1 MPEPMYNTRND
12 KNEFFCSWSGGKDS
26 CLALYKMLAEGNVC
40 KALFTMVD
48 ESGKNSRSHGLSP
61 DLLKLQADSIGIPLI
76 TSNAAWDEYEKVF
89 TEKLISFKS
98 SGITAGVFG
107 DIDLDAHRLWEE
119 KVCSSVQMNA
129 ILPLWKFSRAQLIKE
144 FVDENFKAMIVV
156 VNTGYM
162 PDKFLG
168 RVIDKELIVE
178 LESIGVDPCGENGEY
193 HSFVFDG
200 PIFLK
205 KIDFKK
211 SDIVYSNEYA
221 FLQLKSE

>member
-1 MPEPMYNTRND
+1 MNH
-12 KNEFFCSWSGGKDS
+12 
-26 CLALYKMLAEGNVC
+26 
-40 KALFTMVD
+40 
-48 ESGKNSRSHGLSP
+48 ESGKNFRSHGLSP